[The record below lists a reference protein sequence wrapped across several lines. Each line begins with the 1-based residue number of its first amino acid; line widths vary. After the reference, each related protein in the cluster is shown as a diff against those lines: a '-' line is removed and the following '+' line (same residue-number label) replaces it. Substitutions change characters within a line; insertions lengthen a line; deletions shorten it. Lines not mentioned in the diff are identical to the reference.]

1 MFAQIELIQ
10 AFVSGV
16 ILAAA
21 AGVVIIQWQR
31 KNLKNTEKERR
42 RLEAVAIKARE
53 ILANAPDGLMLWD
66 HANGGFTC
74 SRRLAVL
81 LNLSNGIQSRYDD
94 VRECFKS
101 NSLKA
106 LEQEISLLR
115 ANGKSFDILLA
126 TGRRRIQAIGAR
138 AEISSDNIL
147 ADIVWM
153 RDVTATGDGTPGQR
167 IPPVNSSGMQDRHL
181 TALLD
186 ILPFPVWLR
195 DSELSLAFI
204 NHAAKNVAPTEY
216 EMAERA
222 RNQGIAIHQSVHQG
236 LEEEGTE
243 RWMEI
248 TEMPLGILGDGDTG
262 TPGGTIGYA
271 VDRTEAERI
280 KVDFS
285 CIGNSQNAALE
296 QMETAVAIFS
306 EHKQLEFFNLAYAE
320 LWSLDKS
327 WLDSNPSFSEVL
339 ERLREQRILPEVSNF
354 QAFKKRQLEKFR
366 TLVNSKIE
374 QMHLPDGRTI
384 KSTTLP
390 GARGGLVFIFDNVS
404 DQLKIERSVKSL
416 NAVQREALINLNEGI
431 SVFGP
436 DGRLKL
442 SNPVFI
448 NLWELDQDNLSEEFH
463 INNFVEHL
471 RSKINIEGGWDDLSW
486 GLHKDKVVSQLMSR
500 EVNNGKLKL
509 INSKIINYTNIPL
522 PDGAM
527 LISYSDIT
535 DTTRVEEVLRQRA
548 EAYADADQLKTKFI
562 SNVSYE
568 TRVPLTTIIGFAEML
583 SQEYFGKLNHRQVE
597 YAKGILDASNSLMSM
612 LGNIFD
618 LASIQAGNLN
628 LNRKRIDVHGLL
640 VSLLNLTSDRAREK
654 NINLEFDCPPDIGW
668 IIADETRLKQVIFN
682 LMSNAVTFTPKQGTV
697 RLESRRENDE
707 LVIIV
712 ADTGSGIA
720 QDDRERIF
728 EPFEKSQKIFSG
740 TGLGLSIV
748 KSFVELH
755 EGRVEIKSSP
765 SRGTTIT
772 CIIPTKTEIDGSS
785 DVEINY

>member
-1 MFAQIELIQ
+1 MFAHTELIE

-16 ILAAA
+16 ILAALA
-21 AGVVIIQWQR
+21 SIFIIQWQR
-31 KNLKNTEKERR
+31 KNLENTENERR

-94 VRECFKS
+94 IRECFKK

-106 LEQEISLLR
+106 LEQEISLLK
-115 ANGKSFDILLA
+115 ATGKSFDILLA
-126 TGRRRIQAIGAR
+126 TGHRRIQAIGAR

-153 RDVTATGDGTPGQR
+153 RDVTATGDGAPGQR

-195 DSELSLAFI
+195 DSKLSLAFI

-222 RNQGIAIHQSVHQG
+222 RNQGVAIHQSVHQG

-271 VDRTEAERI
+271 IDRTESEQIRAEFKR
-280 KVDFS
+280 
-285 CIGNSQNAALE
+285 IGNSQNATLE
-296 QMETAVAIFS
+296 QLETAVAIFNK
-306 EHKQLEFFNLAYAE
+306 HMKLEFFNLSYAK
-320 LWSLDKS
+320 LWSLEES
-327 WLDSNPSFSEVL
+327 WLDKRPGFGEIL
-339 ERLREQRILPEVSNF
+339 ERLREKRVLPEVSNF
-354 QAFKKRQLEKFR
+354 QDFKKSQVEKFI
-366 TLVNSKIE
+366 TLSNSQIE

-384 KSTTLP
+384 KSTILP
-390 GARGGLVFIFDNVS
+390 GAKGGLVFIFDNVS
-404 DQLKIERSVKSL
+404 DQLEIERSIKSL

-431 SVFGP
+431 SLFGP

-442 SNPVFI
+442 SNPVFT
-448 NLWELDQDNLSEEFH
+448 NLWELDQENLNEEFH
-463 INNFVEHL
+463 LNSFIEHM
-471 RSKINIEGGWDDLSW
+471 RGKIEIEGGWDDLSW
-486 GLHKDKVVSQLMSR
+486 DIHKDKVMSQLMSR
-500 EVNNGKLKL
+500 ENKNGKLEL

-522 PDGAM
+522 PDGAI
-527 LISYSDIT
+527 LLSYSDVS
-535 DTTRVEEVLRQRA
+535 DTTRVEKVLRQRA
-548 EAYADADQLKTKFI
+548 EAYADADQLKSKFI

-583 SQEYFGKLNHRQVE
+583 SQEYFGKLNRRQIE
-597 YAKGILDASNSLMSM
+597 YAKGILEASNGLNSM

-618 LASIQAGNLN
+618 LASIQAGNLK
-628 LNRKRIDVHGLL
+628 LDRKRVDIHGLL

-654 NINLEFDCPPDIGW
+654 NINLEFDCQPDIGW
-668 IIADETRLKQVIFN
+668 IFSDEMRLKQVIFN
-682 LMSNAVTFTPKQGTV
+682 LMSNAITFTPEQGTV
-697 RLESRRENDE
+697 RLESRRENDK

-712 ADTGSGIA
+712 ADTGPGIA

-728 EPFEKSQKIFSG
+728 EPFEKSQKLFSG

-748 KSFVELH
+748 QSFIELL
-755 EGRVEIKSSP
+755 EGKVEIKSP
-765 SRGTTIT
+765 LGRGTTIT
-772 CIIPTKTEIDGSS
+772 CIIPTKSVTED
-785 DVEINY
+785 